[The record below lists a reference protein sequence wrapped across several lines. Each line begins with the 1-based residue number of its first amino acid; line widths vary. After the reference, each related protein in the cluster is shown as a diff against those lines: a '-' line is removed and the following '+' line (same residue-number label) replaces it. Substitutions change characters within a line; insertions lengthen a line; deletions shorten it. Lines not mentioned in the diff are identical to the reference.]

1 MNFSEINREEV
12 EQITGGLSY
21 DLRWQGVGQLNLGVQ
36 ATDYERVLNDPDDGP
51 VTSEADRMLYNATG
65 AIELRPW
72 LVAYGG
78 VVTGFEE
85 SPTAPAIALKRN
97 EAPPAIETRQADAGL
112 RARIGPLTAVAGVFS
127 TEKPFF
133 GLSTERLFIE
143 RGTVTNR
150 GVELSLA
157 GLVTP
162 ELQMVIGTLLLDAT
176 LTGDAVDEGKLSSNP
191 IGVVRRVTT
200 VDLDYRPRWATGWS
214 FDMNVF
220 SRGLEDG
227 DELDQPRIL
236 ERTFVNLGFRRQF
249 NLDERTLVL
258 RGRVSNLFD
267 VFGWSVSGNGA
278 FAFEGP
284 RAFSRLR

>member
-1 MNFSEINREEV
+1 M
-12 EQITGGLSY
+12 
-21 DLRWQGVGQLNLGVQ
+21 
-36 ATDYERVLNDPDDGP
+36 
-51 VTSEADRMLYNATG
+51 
-65 AIELRPW
+65 
-72 LVAYGG
+72 
-78 VVTGFEE
+78 
-85 SPTAPAIALKRN
+85 
-97 EAPPAIETRQADAGL
+97 
-112 RARIGPLTAVAGVFS
+112 GPLTAVAGVFS
-127 TEKPFF
+127 IEKPFF

-162 ELQMVIGTLLLDAT
+162 EMQMVIGTLLLDAT
-176 LTGDAVDEGKLSSNP
+176 LTGDAVDEGELSSNP

-220 SRGLEDG
+220 SRGLENG
-227 DELDQPRIL
+227 DELDQLRIPQ
-236 ERTFVNLGFRRQF
+236 RTFVNLGFRRQF

-278 FAFEGP
+278 FTFEGP
-284 RAFSRLR
+284 RAFTLSLRADF